1 MSGAGKPL
9 HVTVLGAGPVGTASA
24 ALAASRGHHVTIW
37 SPRGGGTRYIG
48 AAIAVHGLLQGDF
61 PVRVAA
67 DIGRA
72 VEAADAILL
81 MVPGHVQPMLLE
93 RLARVLNGRP
103 AVLVTPPASL
113 SPLLLARMLAPR
125 GARAVLT
132 IGADAWPLPI
142 PMAER
147 GGVWRFDSR
156 QGTQEL
162 VDRRVGRNELDT
174 IATLRS
180 LVAAQFEYAA
190 GAGRQG
196 PWRAYARRFFSTPG
210 QRDGLYWSSL
220 PGEAESPLGPLVAQ
234 ASQGGY
240 GRGERGGEARP
251 FHGYFFRILEGQ
263 GPSAPGGEHDY
274 LVDGRMI
281 GGFAMLAYP
290 ARHGST
296 GIQSFIVSH
305 AGVVYQRD
313 LGPGTR
319 EVAARITV
327 FDPDAGWSVV
337 QP

>member
-1 MSGAGKPL
+1 MPKL
-9 HVTVLGAGPVGTASA
+9 HIAMVAALSLALALPHARAQVAALSDAPAQAAPRQPRAQSFASPEQGFA
-24 ALAASRGHHVTIW
+24 ALAA
-37 SPRGGGTRYIG
+37 
-48 AAIAVHGLLQGDF
+48 AIAAHDEARLLGILGPAARGLVRSGDQLAD
-61 PVRVAA
+61 RAA
-67 DIGRA
+67 RDA
-72 VEAADAILL
+72 FTAAYRQRQSIERPDA
-81 MVPGHVQPMLLE
+81 
-93 RLARVLNGRP
+93 
-103 AVLVTPPASL
+103 
-113 SPLLLARMLAPR
+113 
-125 GARAVLT
+125 ARAVLT